1 MARLRFP
8 GRPGYRFDRLGVRYG
23 ADEARNVNDPS
34 LAIVAYIH
42 HGLRQFRELF
52 GESDEEEDFD
62 GFSAKDVR
70 YGEKKLERTTSD
82 LIKKLF
88 NSDEETERTPAP
100 RAKTIRL
107 GRTRSSVDAPLSSD
121 RTGGR
126 IKAVVR
132 KSCQELVKGGL
143 SKTPKSHVMASV
155 KEVERMKMPKE
166 GRPKK
171 IVRGKRFVIGQR
183 KENVKFKKPALT
195 VKLKNFDPSKSPR
208 PRGRPPRVDKLL
220 TETVNKQQEKVPRK
234 VGRPRKTGIPVK
246 EVRKKL
252 PVKVVCVPKTKQT
265 EKKRAKQL
273 LEKAKKGRPVL
284 QSRISQPMKPK
295 SDPNVVHIPKPKK
308 EFVLPTVSSR
318 SSRVIIPNKRF
329 IEEDGYYGKVWKKP
343 KLDKSPDASLVS
355 PKAKEE
361 GSTKKMKVTP
371 GNKVPKTPEK
381 GVASEG
387 KDKTPSRKKNSD
399 NFASPDVVMS
409 PILHPKGGNSV
420 SLFSSVVA
428 GKMKKDKS
436 LIVEGKRQR
445 KPSLKMR
452 MRKGEIPR
460 GMLLDMDES
469 SSASQESSQGSSEN
483 SSKSVDLFPKSVS
496 ASAGVSVFSRA
507 GPMSLGKG
515 GQDTLAAKRSGDNI
529 LRKAKLQLNRV
540 AVNRS
545 KAALAR
551 SLKAQMKK
559 EAKLQRQQLRK
570 KSSFSPQSP
579 TSPLAL
585 SPISGT
591 RAFIDGPG
599 SPPRPLFDNNN
610 LPLSPDNEKSAKE
623 KITPVKRGSHISPK
637 VMSSLAAKLATSA
650 QQEVDVVMEG
660 EEQPPVEGA
669 TDSRGGGGSGPRIK
683 HVCRRAAMVLRK
695 PVAKFPSPPSLRLS
709 ALPSLEK
716 EKMLEESKAQRE
728 RESSDD
734 ERPMEEIIRNAA
746 TQESHVIKKSPV
758 KSHAATYPFTKTGR
772 RRKVRCR
779 QCKGCMAEDCGK
791 CIYCLDKPKFGG
803 RSVMKQACVERKCSN
818 PKYAKVATTFVL
830 KNIKSRDREPDDDS
844 HTDGDGRHSFSSK
857 SSHNST
863 GGNNGGRRL
872 PMVQD
877 GDGRSSNNSNTP
889 PMSNA
894 SLHDGKKASLL
905 SQARRIARAK
915 EKAVTSLKTPG
926 ASLKPIS
933 TGSRRWMTS
942 SADAHLLMADFRESC
957 QVELAWQQGM
967 ALTMLA
973 PACVRTVC
981 YLCGSAG
988 KHELIYCTACCE
1000 PFHLFCL
1007 DYEERPEEENM
1018 ENWCCRR
1025 CQFCN
1030 VCGHQNHLLRCDRCQ
1045 STYHPEC
1052 LGPSYPTRPSKKNIW
1067 VCTKCV
1073 RCKSCGATTPGTGT
1087 NATWT
1092 YDFSLCYE
1100 CGKLMDK
1107 GNFCPICHK
1116 CYSDDDWESKMIQCV
1131 KCESWVHARCE
1142 QLSDEMY
1149 QLLSCLPEDVHYTC
1163 QICEKQR
1170 PAPWE
1175 KLLRAEFVAS
1185 LKTVLLNLLS
1195 MKCAQHLLKR
1205 DDKKERKSAEKRKSS
1220 PKGKSSPAKSV
1231 TPVAMV
1237 TLSSTSEVLSSPQN
1251 LHVLSTP
1258 HSESELQAPGTT
1270 LAQTDG
1276 VLEQTNTDA
1285 METNISIV
1293 PGSLSE
1299 NPVTTICDSAV
1310 NCEKDTEEKIS
1321 IETER
1326 NIFRIIDECLLS
1338 DKETT
1343 ALCSDAT
1350 KLDSQ
1355 ETSDLVKPVARD
1367 TVSMETNSCEKSDL
1381 RKEDVVSGKL
1391 EKLISDLPA
1400 NDIMGTD
1407 DDQELLS
1414 YLKSYGES
1422 PERDTA
1428 SKNDHSSQDQP
1439 ESSLVL
1445 PSVPGSVLDK
1455 KDSLAEV
1462 EGNVSGETTLS
1473 ASTPPMFVDTP
1484 DSSISMAVH
1493 VESVEK
1499 LADQQKS
1506 SDLESSASMQTLNN
1520 QTPTKSVSGSV
1531 TVTTPES
1538 SVGKKKYCDSR
1549 DFPTDFEAVRDKLE
1563 TNLYHSVEEFSED
1576 MVHII
1581 QTALNN
1587 PEEQTHTR
1595 RKVNNSV
1602 RSVFVKQ
1609 MEKCFPWFNINTCK
1623 LWEHNKS
1630 LPDGMLPDAVLPPS
1644 GDHTYAQ
1651 WLEREDPPLSP
1662 QPSPF
1667 KRIQCSP
1674 IKKMVPMSSI
1684 DGDSETSSVVAMSD
1698 YGGDD
1703 LRQCLLC
1710 SSFGDDIPNEAG
1722 RLLYVGQ
1729 DDWVHVNCALW
1740 SAEVFEEADGML
1752 QNVHIAVGR
1761 GRQMRCDYC
1770 SRSGATVGCCNRG
1783 CSANY
1788 HFKCAKADHCMFQ
1801 EDKKVY
1807 CKYHTTQVDGQLVE
1821 EDGFR
1826 VLRRVC
1832 IDTKGRYQKKT
1843 WNKGVHPST
1852 LNILIGSCTIESL
1865 GYLGPLSDVKG
1876 CLLPIDFICTR
1887 VYWSTQD
1894 ARRRCVYTC
1903 RIVEMRPNPASPEV
1917 KISDMRIIH
1926 DETHPEFI
1934 PMDQLSPD
1942 ALSLL
1947 HMLSPTSNTNVSIMS
1962 ETSVAQVTRRDLAS
1976 TSVVRPCS
1984 RIYMASHNRSLSISP
1999 SQPSSSHLPSQQKEP
2014 ELEPQPKFNLNLL
2027 SPNTLKYL
2035 SKADV
2040 EKYMA
2045 SQPKQVP
2052 QKPADD
2058 EFGNLCKIVD
2068 RLNEAAWK
2076 SGKRADSAD
2085 RTFRATSPPTMAR
2098 TKRSSSC
2105 DIQPYTRD
2113 SPRPYQ
2119 TISAT
2124 PTPRPASVASMPI
2137 RVKVKSSPSLGPD
2150 QPIRIS
2156 VTPHKTPPVVDL
2168 THEPSDVIV
2177 LEDDENKVMG
2187 STHDVPEGAERTGLE
2202 TEASKL
2208 ENEPSDLETDPLLL
2222 SPEQEIAQQV
2232 LDSVPP
2238 EILESNDG
2246 QTVVIMTDNP
2256 DISEE
2261 EALLLAQAA
2270 LSEDAGVVQD
2280 EDTQGKEEQSECK
2293 EEGRDEGEMEI
2304 EDQKEQEP
2312 VGVEDAA
2319 VDEQVN
2325 EDVTMNNT
2333 PESGK
2338 EGQESKNLEMMEAP
2352 EDVEQKVVEAE
2363 RKETDSEERV
2373 IELDASDILS
2383 DSETPVHEGKPSTE
2397 VTSKPDV
2404 TQVKSLA
2411 DVASQNIAE
2420 NPTNHNDTPVVS
2432 AKDNMTDVI
2441 QIPDK
2446 GVPDSS
2452 TLNLALSPMKHLV
2465 NIPGN
2470 PLESPIKAS
2479 SMSPENPETNLENH
2493 ESCPSG
2499 NIEASSSEILESTL
2513 PENLQPSPL
2522 KNFETS
2528 ASGNLEATS
2537 RNSPNSPANLETSPS
2552 KNFEESSSKNL
2563 KASSSGNL
2571 ETTASGNS
2579 PKSTSGN
2586 FETSPLK
2593 NLEES
2598 PSKNLGESPLK
2609 NLEESPVKNLE
2620 ASPSNNLNTGH
2631 AKVPTA
2637 SPSRNPARSPTGS
2650 PPTPGHKREAT
2661 GVIDRKIIEHHEERV
2676 PIYKRGVLIGWKIN
2690 LDDVMED
2697 KKDVKEEIKEEVV
2710 SVEDIM
2716 EISQPRLSLCPETSH
2731 LAHLEEETSSG
2742 MKLPVTMT
2750 APEGHKRVAAGNE
2763 RLAKSTEHDTHVH
2776 DGDDTEPQYQV
2787 KGGVRVE
2794 DCAGEPTE
2802 SGPLA
2807 LEVAGEKMDIS
2818 VEDVKVEQEW
2828 DAEFEESKLD
2838 AEDSS
2843 EEFAVKLE
2851 INKMSRYD
2859 SEIPDDACNKDTTE
2873 VHTRTSVKKGCA
2885 PLKTYPLRR
2894 TSQRLGD
2901 GGDTSRQ
2908 PATEPVSE
2916 ELPLHDKI
2924 ARKIKAE
2931 SLAKSSPGVK
2941 GPFKCLTCKRL
2952 YRTKESFNTHV
2963 QNCDFEVSTSE
2974 EDDDDNRLREEEE
2987 PKTRYPVRSRYR
2999 SVDSQ
3004 DCIVKLTD
3012 ISKATEFSKYNKTD
3026 QDDTTP
3032 VKRRPGRP
3040 PKNKNVV
3047 VKEKL
3052 PDVVDLCESGEEF
3065 KPDEPVRRGR
3075 SSKRLLSPPD
3085 SSESKKIVSP
3095 ESQEPPHKRG
3105 RGRRSRRSDP
3115 LSPNKKGESENEMD
3129 NHQSPESR
3137 KANTEPTPTL
3147 VTPKRG
3153 RGRPKKQSTSMEN
3166 METGEDIGIKTPT
3179 NVRPQKDESLSPE
3192 FRLCEVTG
3200 MLKNKKGD
3208 VMEIPIPSPCKTD
3221 QLGTHTNEEK
3231 STLDQ
3236 KLTETTDSVENH
3248 SESVP
3253 KCSEPKSVS
3262 CDEFPQVQKTVFNNK
3277 AADEELPVS
3286 PHDVIT
3292 DIDIE
3297 DPMDSSC
3304 VSDELRDI
3312 PAVSVEG
3319 MSAETASA
3327 VLKRD
3332 VSKVVEILEGKIL
3345 PKPAEVRVN
3354 TQAVDHATHIN
3365 KADGKQNVKKTDDK
3379 NVKRADVKTVEQG
3392 SRNITHGEFEV
3403 DIRRRKS
3410 RDEGSSEQCAHYMDK
3425 EKSTKQVQYYMVYP
3439 PNAKNIPE
3447 KDTCVRNDTEGRSD
3461 SGSHSADKRCEVP
3474 QESYKQRTHNTK
3486 PKNHVKISKSIAPA
3500 TQQVSKCMP
3509 STITNLLN
3517 AVGKSSAHPSIPQ
3530 PLTIPSPGGD
3540 NSSIIGRTSAQQ
3552 RNIFEAFQP
3561 QPSVN
3566 IIGSPPLA
3574 GVHASNVLENAVV
3587 QMNQSRML
3595 PTTIQ
3600 TTSQTVH
3607 PHIPQ
3612 PLTINTSPQQSINTF
3627 SLDQGP
3633 NIIPNIPGILHRPA
3647 LPSIINQIN
3656 QPSIIHTN
3664 QTNILGTSLPPSPAT
3679 LLQSNQTLGLLAQQ
3693 QSPSNVIVPPSQ
3705 QVLPPNLISQLGNL
3719 LPSQLTPQQASVVSR
3734 LNLQQQH
3741 QGGIEY
3747 MGSFLL
3753 DPKTPPQP
3761 YVSVSQASPVLTPS
3775 LTPQQTQQIMNL
3787 VSGSVLNKGTV
3798 VNQNVMQST
3807 GVLHQPFPG
3816 PSHISPPP
3824 NPVINVVHS
3833 RADTILHSNLIRH
3846 LPDGCKTVVCSHSE
3860 ALSMLKKI
3868 LPSNKQTVNP
3878 AITTSPSITK
3888 VAVSSPNLRNILNDS
3903 PIKSGSVCSASLQE
3917 STVRPHHIVHKPSI
3931 GVHKPGTAVNS
3942 RLTVLKKIL
3951 KPTILHRKKAASSI
3965 TLTAVKHHLGLSPE
3979 KNGIIQGQISKN
3991 ICNSLEDHMQ
4001 QETSPSKT
4009 TTPTS
4014 HIAAGHTYTKVPTHI
4029 KHLSVSGG
4037 EQVPNFSSKMV
4048 KSRLGAKVK
4057 KSAIKV
4063 GKIYKKN
4070 MAVVKV
4076 GVKAVG
4082 AKKRKSPQRPRN
4094 IHEKYKPSAI
4104 SHPMIHHQK
4113 EVMSLPQPEM
4123 EEEVRETPMMPF
4135 LDITNHRRRSE
4146 AKPKDEPRLM
4156 FEITSDDGFQ
4166 CSGETMEDAWRQ
4178 VTEKVQDARAAAR
4191 LKALSYAGMNSA
4203 SMFGV
4208 NNSTVVYLVEQL
4220 FGAQHCHKYNFHF
4233 FQHEVEQQEEEPAEN
4248 PSGCVRGEP
4257 FMSRK
4262 PYDMFSFLMSRYRSK
4277 PMSDAGQQN
4286 VEMIHKSARRATS
4299 MDLPM
4304 AMRFRKLQEHAKE
4317 AVGVYRSHIHGRG
4330 LFCKRNI
4337 DSGEMVIEYAGEVI
4351 RSSLT
4356 DKREKYYES
4365 KGIGCYMFRIDD
4377 FEVVDAT
4384 MHGSAARFINHSCE
4398 PNCYSRVIN
4407 VDGKKHI
4414 VIFAMRPISK
4424 GEELTYDYKFP
4435 IEEVKIPCSCGSKK
4449 CRKYLN

>member
-62 GFSAKDVR
+62 GFSAKNVQ

-88 NSDEETERTPAP
+88 NSDEETERTPVP
-100 RAKTIRL
+100 RAKTMRF
-107 GRTRSSVDAPLSSD
+107 GRTRSSVDTPLTSE

-143 SKTPKSHVMASV
+143 SKTSKSHVTASV
-155 KEVERMKMPKE
+155 KEVKRMKMPKE
-166 GRPKK
+166 GPPKK

-195 VKLKNFDPSKSPR
+195 VKLKNFDPSKSPK
-208 PRGRPPRVDKLL
+208 PRGRPPRVDKLK
-220 TETVNKQQEKVPRK
+220 TETVNKQEEKVPRK

-361 GSTKKMKVTP
+361 GSTKKTKVTP
-371 GNKVPKTPEK
+371 GNKVTKTPDK
-381 GVASEG
+381 GVTSEG
-387 KDKTPSRKKNSD
+387 KDKTPTRKKNSD

-496 ASAGVSVFSRA
+496 ASTGVSVFRRA

-660 EEQPPVEGA
+660 EEQQPVEGS

-877 GDGRSSNNSNTP
+877 GDGRSSNSSNTP

-1163 QICEKQR
+1163 RICEKQR

-1175 KLLRAEFVAS
+1175 NLLRAEFVAS

-1205 DDKKERKSAEKRKSS
+1205 DEKKERKSAEKRKSS
-1220 PKGKSSPAKSV
+1220 PKGKGSPGKSV
-1231 TPVAMV
+1231 TPVAMA
-1237 TLSSTSEVLSSPQN
+1237 TPSSTSEVLSSPQN

-1258 HSESELQAPGTT
+1258 QSDSEIQAQGAT
-1270 LAQTDG
+1270 LAQTDD
-1276 VLEQTNTDA
+1276 VLEQTNTVA
-1285 METNISIV
+1285 METDINVV

-1299 NPVTTICDSAV
+1299 NPVNTICDSAV
-1310 NCEKDTEEKIS
+1310 NCEKETEEKIS

-1338 DKETT
+1338 DKETA

-1355 ETSDLVKPVARD
+1355 ETSDSVKPVARD
-1367 TVSMETNSCEKSDL
+1367 TVSMETDSCEKSDS
-1381 RKEDVVSGKL
+1381 RKEDVVSGKF
-1391 EKLISDLPA
+1391 EKLISELPA

-1422 PERDTA
+1422 PERDTG

-1445 PSVPGSVLDK
+1445 PSVPGPVLDK
-1455 KDSLAEV
+1455 TNSLAET
-1462 EGNVSGETTLS
+1462 EGNISGETTLS

-1484 DSSISMAVH
+1484 DSSMSMAVQ
-1493 VESVEK
+1493 VDSVEK
-1499 LADQQKS
+1499 LADEQKS
-1506 SDLESSASMQTLNN
+1506 SDLESPASMQTLNN
-1520 QTPTKSVSGSV
+1520 QTPTKSASGSV
-1531 TVTTPES
+1531 TITSRES

-1710 SSFGDDIPNEAG
+1710 SSFGDDLPNEAG

-1788 HFKCAKADHCMFQ
+1788 HFKCAKADHCLFQ

-1843 WNKGVHPST
+1843 WNKGVTPST

-1926 DETHPEFI
+1926 DETHPDFV

-1942 ALSLL
+1942 ALGLL

-1962 ETSVAQVTRRDLAS
+1962 ETSVAKVTARDLAS

-1984 RIYMASHNRSLSISP
+1984 RIYMASHSRSVSVSP

-2014 ELEPQPKFNLNLL
+2014 VSEPQPKFDLNLL

-2035 SKADV
+2035 SKADM

-2045 SQPKQVP
+2045 SQPETASTETKMRLLGSRVRELTVQTGHLEQHPLQRWLEPNVP
-2052 QKPADD
+2052 LHVIFSRTQKDGP
-2058 EFGNLCKIVD
+2058 KP
-2068 RLNEAAWK
+2068 
-2076 SGKRADSAD
+2076 S
-2085 RTFRATSPPTMAR
+2085 
-2098 TKRSSSC
+2098 
-2105 DIQPYTRD
+2105 
-2113 SPRPYQ
+2113 Q
-2119 TISAT
+2119 TISTSPA
-2124 PTPRPASVASMPI
+2124 PRPASVASMPI
-2137 RVKVKSSPSLGPD
+2137 RVKVKSGYSLGAD

-2156 VTPHKTPPVVDL
+2156 VTSHKTPPIVDL

-2177 LEDDENKVMG
+2177 LEDDENKEVG
-2187 STHDVPEGAERTGLE
+2187 STPDVPDGAERDGLE
-2202 TEASKL
+2202 TG
-2208 ENEPSDLETDPLLL
+2208 PSDLENDPLLL

-2238 EILESNDG
+2238 EILESNNG

-2270 LSEDAGVVQD
+2270 LDEDAGVVQD
-2280 EDTQGKEEQSECK
+2280 EDILGEEEQKEGKEK
-2293 EEGRDEGEMEI
+2293 DGKDEGEMEVD
-2304 EDQKEQEP
+2304 DQREEEP
-2312 VGVEDAA
+2312 IRAEDAA
-2319 VDEQVN
+2319 VGEQVN
-2325 EDVTMNNT
+2325 EDVTMHT
-2333 PESGK
+2333 TCESEK
-2338 EGQESKNLEMMEAP
+2338 EGQESKPLETMEM
-2352 EDVEQKVVEAE
+2352 EDDKQKIVDAE
-2363 RKETDSEERV
+2363 TKERDDEERI
-2373 IELDASDILS
+2373 IELDASDVLS
-2383 DSETPVHEGKPSTE
+2383 DSETTEGMPSTE

-2404 TQVKSLA
+2404 TQVIPPPNLNETPA
-2411 DVASQNIAE
+2411 AS
-2420 NPTNHNDTPVVS
+2420 V
-2432 AKDNMTDVI
+2432 KDNMTNVSNV
-2441 QIPDK
+2441 PDK

-2452 TLNLALSPMKHLV
+2452 TQNLVLNPVEPLMNTSE
-2465 NIPGN
+2465 N
-2470 PLESPIKAS
+2470 LESSVTAF
-2479 SMSPENPETNLENH
+2479 SMSPENPETCPENPETHPSQPLEG
-2493 ESCPSG
+2493 SPSG
-2499 NIEASSSEILESTL
+2499 NLEARSSEILESSL
-2513 PENLQPSPL
+2513 PENLQASPS
-2522 KNFETS
+2522 KNFEAS
-2528 ASGNLEATS
+2528 ASGNLETTPS
-2537 RNSPNSPANLETSPS
+2537 GNSAKCP
-2552 KNFEESSSKNL
+2552 
-2563 KASSSGNL
+2563 SGNL
-2571 ETTASGNS
+2571 ETSQS
-2579 PKSTSGN
+2579 
-2586 FETSPLK
+2586 K

-2598 PSKNLGESPLK
+2598 PLKNLDASVSKNLEESPLK
-2609 NLEESPVKNLE
+2609 NLE
-2620 ASPSNNLNTGH
+2620 ASPSKNHDTGQT
-2631 AKVPTA
+2631 KVPGA

-2661 GVIDRKIIEHHEERV
+2661 GVIDRKIVEHHEERV
-2676 PIYKRGVLIGWKIN
+2676 PIYKRGLLIGWKIN

-2697 KKDVKEEIKEEVV
+2697 KKDVKEEIKEEV
-2710 SVEDIM
+2710 EDIV
-2716 EISQPRLSLCPETSH
+2716 EVPHPRLSVCPETSH
-2731 LAHLEEETSSG
+2731 LADMEEETSSG

-2750 APEGHKRVAAGNE
+2750 TPERVKRVAADNDQV
-2763 RLAKSTEHDTHVH
+2763 AKPVEQDCGVL
-2776 DGDDTEPQYQV
+2776 DGDDVGSQYQE

-2794 DCAGEPTE
+2794 DCAGQFTE
-2802 SGPLA
+2802 SGLLA
-2807 LEVAGEKMDIS
+2807 HEVAGDKMDIS

-2828 DAEFEESKLD
+2828 DAESEDRNVD

-2843 EEFAVKLE
+2843 EEFTVKLE
-2851 INKMSRYD
+2851 MNKMTRNV
-2859 SEIPDDACNKDTTE
+2859 SEIPDDACNEDKTE
-2873 VHTRTSVKKGCA
+2873 VHNRTSVKKGCG

-2901 GGDTSRQ
+2901 GGDSGRQ
-2908 PATEPVSE
+2908 TAEPVSE

-2974 EDDDDNRLREEEE
+2974 EEEDDNRLREDEE

-3012 ISKATEFSKYNKTD
+3012 ISKASEFSKYNKTD
-3026 QDDTTP
+3026 KDDTTP

-3040 PKNKNVV
+3040 PKNKTVP

-3052 PDVVDLCESGEEF
+3052 PDVVDLCESGEES
-3065 KPDEPVRRGR
+3065 KQDEPVRRGR

-3085 SSESKKIVSP
+3085 ASESKKVVSP
-3095 ESQEPPHKRG
+3095 ESQEPPQKRG

-3129 NHQSPESR
+3129 NQLSPESR
-3137 KANTEPTPTL
+3137 KANTELSPTH

-3166 METGEDIGIKTPT
+3166 MEVGEDVGIKTPT
-3179 NVRPQKDESLSPE
+3179 NIRLQKDESLSPE

-3208 VMEIPIPSPCKTD
+3208 LIDIPIPSPCKTD
-3221 QLGTHTNEEK
+3221 QLGTHTSDEVG
-3231 STLDQ
+3231 TLDQ
-3236 KLTETTDSVENH
+3236 KLIETANSVENS

-3253 KCSEPKSVS
+3253 KCSDPKSIS
-3262 CDEFPQVQKTVFNNK
+3262 CDEFPRVQKTVFNSK
-3277 AADEELPVS
+3277 AADELLPVS

-3297 DPMDSSC
+3297 DPLDSAC
-3304 VSDELRDI
+3304 VTDEVRSI
-3312 PAVSVEG
+3312 PAVCPEG
-3319 MSAETASA
+3319 TSAEAVSS

-3345 PKPAEVRVN
+3345 PKPAEIRVN
-3354 TQAVDHATHIN
+3354 SQALDHATHIN
-3365 KADGKQNVKKTDDK
+3365 KVEAKQYVKKADDK
-3379 NVKRADVKTVEQG
+3379 NVKKADVSNVKSVEQG
-3392 SRNITHGEFEV
+3392 SRSIPHGEFEV
-3403 DIRRRKS
+3403 DLRRRKS
-3410 RDEGSSEQCAHYMDK
+3410 RDEGSSEQCAHFMDK

-3447 KDTCVRNDTEGRSD
+3447 KDMSAQTDTEGRSD
-3461 SGSHSADKRCEVP
+3461 SGPHPADKRCEVSKDTCKP
-3474 QESYKQRTHNTK
+3474 RTHNTK
-3486 PKNHVKISKSIAPA
+3486 HKNHVKVSKSIEPA
-3500 TQQVSKCMP
+3500 TQHVSKCMP

-3517 AVGKSSAHPSIPQ
+3517 PMGRSAAHPSIPQ
-3530 PLTIPSPGGD
+3530 PLTIPPPGGD
-3540 NSSIIGRTSAQQ
+3540 NSNIIGRTSAQQ

-3561 QPSVN
+3561 QPNVN

-3574 GVHASNVLENAVV
+3574 GVHTSNVLENAVV
-3587 QMNQSRML
+3587 QMSHSRML
-3595 PTTIQ
+3595 Q
-3600 TTSQTVH
+3600 TTSQAVH
-3607 PHIPQ
+3607 PQIPQ

-3633 NIIPNIPGILHRPA
+3633 NIIPNIPGLLQRTT
-3647 LPSIINQIN
+3647 LPSIINQMN

-3664 QTNILGTSLPPSPAT
+3664 QTNILGTSLSASPAT
-3679 LLQSNQTLGLLAQQ
+3679 LLQSNPTLGLLAQQ

-3787 VSGSVLNKGTV
+3787 VSGSVLNKGPI
-3798 VNQNVMQST
+3798 VNQNVVQST

-3878 AITTSPSITK
+3878 AITTSPGSTK
-3888 VAVSSPNLRNILNDS
+3888 VTVSSPNLRNILNDS

-3917 STVRPHHIVHKPSI
+3917 STVRPHHIVHKPSV
-3931 GVHKPGTAVNS
+3931 GVHKPGSAVNS

-4001 QETSPSKT
+4001 QETSPSAS

-4014 HIAAGHTYTKVPTHI
+4014 HIDAGHTYTKAPTHI

-4037 EQVPNFSSKMV
+4037 EHVPNFSSKMV
-4048 KSRLGAKVK
+4048 KNRLGAKVK

-4070 MAVVKV
+4070 MAGVKV
-4076 GVKAVG
+4076 GVKAIG

-4094 IHEKYKPSAI
+4094 IHEKYKPASAI

-4135 LDITNHRRRSE
+4135 FDITNHRRRSE

>member
-1 MARLRFP
+1 M
-8 GRPGYRFDRLGVRYG
+8 
-23 ADEARNVNDPS
+23 
-34 LAIVAYIH
+34 
-42 HGLRQFRELF
+42 
-52 GESDEEEDFD
+52 
-62 GFSAKDVR
+62 
-70 YGEKKLERTTSD
+70 
-82 LIKKLF
+82 
-88 NSDEETERTPAP
+88 
-100 RAKTIRL
+100 
-107 GRTRSSVDAPLSSD
+107 
-121 RTGGR
+121 
-126 IKAVVR
+126 
-132 KSCQELVKGGL
+132 
-143 SKTPKSHVMASV
+143 
-155 KEVERMKMPKE
+155 
-166 GRPKK
+166 
-171 IVRGKRFVIGQR
+171 VI
-183 KENVKFKKPALT
+183 
-195 VKLKNFDPSKSPR
+195 
-208 PRGRPPRVDKLL
+208 
-220 TETVNKQQEKVPRK
+220 
-234 VGRPRKTGIPVK
+234 
-246 EVRKKL
+246 
-252 PVKVVCVPKTKQT
+252 
-265 EKKRAKQL
+265 
-273 LEKAKKGRPVL
+273 
-284 QSRISQPMKPK
+284 
-295 SDPNVVHIPKPKK
+295 
-308 EFVLPTVSSR
+308 
-318 SSRVIIPNKRF
+318 
-329 IEEDGYYGKVWKKP
+329 
-343 KLDKSPDASLVS
+343 
-355 PKAKEE
+355 
-361 GSTKKMKVTP
+361 
-371 GNKVPKTPEK
+371 
-381 GVASEG
+381 
-387 KDKTPSRKKNSD
+387 
-399 NFASPDVVMS
+399 
-409 PILHPKGGNSV
+409 
-420 SLFSSVVA
+420 
-428 GKMKKDKS
+428 
-436 LIVEGKRQR
+436 
-445 KPSLKMR
+445 
-452 MRKGEIPR
+452 
-460 GMLLDMDES
+460 
-469 SSASQESSQGSSEN
+469 
-483 SSKSVDLFPKSVS
+483 
-496 ASAGVSVFSRA
+496 
-507 GPMSLGKG
+507 
-515 GQDTLAAKRSGDNI
+515 
-529 LRKAKLQLNRV
+529 
-540 AVNRS
+540 
-545 KAALAR
+545 
-551 SLKAQMKK
+551 
-559 EAKLQRQQLRK
+559 
-570 KSSFSPQSP
+570 
-579 TSPLAL
+579 
-585 SPISGT
+585 
-591 RAFIDGPG
+591 
-599 SPPRPLFDNNN
+599 
-610 LPLSPDNEKSAKE
+610 
-623 KITPVKRGSHISPK
+623 
-637 VMSSLAAKLATSA
+637 
-650 QQEVDVVMEG
+650 
-660 EEQPPVEGA
+660 
-669 TDSRGGGGSGPRIK
+669 
-683 HVCRRAAMVLRK
+683 RK

-716 EKMLEESKAQRE
+716 EKMLLEESKAQRE

-844 HTDGDGRHSFSSK
+844 HTDGDGRHSYSSK

-915 EKAVTSLKTPG
+915 EKAVTSLQTPG
-926 ASLKPIS
+926 VSLKPIS
-933 TGSRRWMTS
+933 TGSRRWMTP

-1163 QICEKQR
+1163 RICEKQR

-1175 KLLRAEFVAS
+1175 RLLRAEFVAS

-1205 DDKKERKSAEKRKSS
+1205 DEKKERRSAEKRKSS
-1220 PKGKSSPAKSV
+1220 PKGKGSPAKCV

-1237 TLSSTSEVLSSPQN
+1237 TQSSTSEVLSSPQN
-1251 LHVLSTP
+1251 LPVASSP
-1258 HSESELQAPGTT
+1258 QSDSAIQAPGTIP
-1270 LAQTDG
+1270 AQTDN
-1276 VLEQTNTDA
+1276 VLEQTNSVA
-1285 METNISIV
+1285 METDISAV
-1293 PGSLSE
+1293 PGSVSE
-1299 NPVTTICDSAV
+1299 NPVNTICDSAV
-1310 NCEKDTEEKIS
+1310 SCEKDTEEKIS
-1321 IETER
+1321 METER
-1326 NIFRIIDECLLS
+1326 NIFKIIDECLLS
-1338 DKETT
+1338 DKETP
-1343 ALCSDAT
+1343 ALCCDAT
-1350 KLDSQ
+1350 KIDSQ
-1355 ETSDLVKPVARD
+1355 GTSDSVKPVATE
-1367 TVSMETNSCEKSDL
+1367 TVSMETDSCEKSDL
-1381 RKEDVVSGKL
+1381 RKEDVVDGKF
-1391 EKLISDLPA
+1391 EKLSSELPA
-1400 NDIMGTD
+1400 SDMIGTE

-1422 PERDTA
+1422 PERDTG
-1428 SKNDHSSQDQP
+1428 SKNDHSSQDQHQ
-1439 ESSLVL
+1439 SSPIL

-1455 KDSLAEV
+1455 TDTIAEA
-1462 EGNVSGETTLS
+1462 EGNISGETTLS
-1473 ASTPPMFVDTP
+1473 ASTPPMFVDTS
-1484 DSSISMAVH
+1484 DSSMSMV
-1493 VESVEK
+1493 VQIDSVEK
-1499 LADQQKS
+1499 LADPLKS
-1506 SDLESSASMQTLNN
+1506 SDLESLASIQTVNN
-1520 QTPTKSVSGSV
+1520 QTPTKSGSGSV
-1531 TVTTPES
+1531 TVMTPDS
-1538 SVGKKKYCDSR
+1538 SAGKKKYCDSR

-1563 TNLYHSVEEFSED
+1563 TNVYESVEEFSED

-1581 QTALNN
+1581 QTALSN

-1623 LWEHNKS
+1623 LWKHNKS

-1684 DGDSETSSVVAMSD
+1684 DGDSETSSVMAMSD

-1710 SSFGDDIPNEAG
+1710 SSFGDDFPNDAG

-1788 HFKCAKADHCMFQ
+1788 HFKCAKADHCLFQ

-1832 IDTKGRYQKKT
+1832 IDTQGRYQKKT

-1903 RIVEMRPNPASPEV
+1903 RIVEMRPNPTSPEV
-1917 KISDMRIIH
+1917 KISDMRIVH
-1926 DETHPEFI
+1926 DETHPDFV
-1934 PMDQLSPD
+1934 PLDRLTPD
-1942 ALSLL
+1942 ALGLL
-1947 HMLSPTSNTNVSIMS
+1947 HMLSPTSNTNVTIMA
-1962 ETSVAQVTRRDLAS
+1962 ETAVAKVTARDPTSVVHQSSSYRPSQDRS
-1976 TSVVRPCS
+1976 TSV
-1984 RIYMASHNRSLSISP
+1984 SLSESP
-1999 SQPSSSHLPSQQKEP
+1999 AAHASLQREQVS
-2014 ELEPQPKFNLNLL
+2014 EPQPKFDLNLL

-2040 EKYMA
+2040 DRYMA
-2045 SQPKQVP
+2045 SRPKQP
-2052 QKPADD
+2052 AQKPADD

-2068 RLNEAAWK
+2068 RLNEAAGK
-2076 SGKRADSAD
+2076 SVKRADSAD
-2085 RTFRATSPPTMAR
+2085 RTFRAASPPTMVR

-2113 SPRPYQ
+2113 GPKSCQPFSSSP
-2119 TISAT
+2119 A
-2124 PTPRPASVASMPI
+2124 PRPASVASMPI
-2137 RVKVKSSPSLGPD
+2137 RVKVKSSSSLGPNE
-2150 QPIRIS
+2150 PIRIS
-2156 VTPHKTPPVVDL
+2156 VAPHRALTPPIVDL
-2168 THEPSDVIV
+2168 TQETLDVIV
-2177 LEDDENKVMG
+2177 LEDDENKVVSASDLTDG
-2187 STHDVPEGAERTGLE
+2187 TAPNDLE
-2202 TEASKL
+2202 TEP
-2208 ENEPSDLETDPLLL
+2208 NYLETEPNDPLLL

-2238 EILESNDG
+2238 EILESSDG

-2270 LSEDAGVVQD
+2270 LSEEAGDVQDDDILGGEEQKEGQDEGGMEVDDQREEEPIRRQEDAG
-2280 EDTQGKEEQSECK
+2280 C
-2293 EEGRDEGEMEI
+2293 
-2304 EDQKEQEP
+2304 
-2312 VGVEDAA
+2312 
-2319 VDEQVN
+2319 EQVN
-2325 EDVTMNNT
+2325 EAVATPHSCESEKEE
-2333 PESGK
+2333 PESK
-2338 EGQESKNLEMMEAP
+2338 S
-2352 EDVEQKVVEAE
+2352 
-2363 RKETDSEERV
+2363 
-2373 IELDASDILS
+2373 
-2383 DSETPVHEGKPSTE
+2383 SETMDVSGDNTKEMFEKESDTEGRVTKPTSDVHPETPAQDGLPSTGASSSSD
-2397 VTSKPDV
+2397 TPDV
-2404 TQVKSLA
+2404 SQIPSLA
-2411 DVASQNIAE
+2411 DVASQNITKNPME
-2420 NPTNHNDTPVVS
+2420 NQTEIPTPNPTETPPASPVKDLTKNVTPSLDKEAPDCSTRKLESSPVKSPVS
-2432 AKDNMTDVI
+2432 PSD
-2441 QIPDK
+2441 
-2446 GVPDSS
+2446 
-2452 TLNLALSPMKHLV
+2452 NLA
-2465 NIPGN
+2465 
-2470 PLESPIKAS
+2470 ESPAKISTMS
-2479 SMSPENPETNLENH
+2479 SENLEANT
-2493 ESCPSG
+2493 S
-2499 NIEASSSEILESTL
+2499 
-2513 PENLQPSPL
+2513 ENLEARP
-2522 KNFETS
+2522 
-2528 ASGNLEATS
+2528 SGNLEA
-2537 RNSPNSPANLETSPS
+2537 SPSKNLETIPSKNLETSPS
-2552 KNFEESSSKNL
+2552 KNLETIPSKNL
-2563 KASSSGNL
+2563 
-2571 ETTASGNS
+2571 ET
-2579 PKSTSGN
+2579 
-2586 FETSPLK
+2586 
-2593 NLEES
+2593 S
-2598 PSKNLGESPLK
+2598 PSKNLETSPSK
-2609 NLEESPVKNLE
+2609 NLEASPAKNLE
-2620 ASPSNNLNTGH
+2620 ASPSKNLETSPSKNLEASPSKKLGASPAKVLDTSP
-2631 AKVPTA
+2631 AKVPAA
-2637 SPSRNPARSPTGS
+2637 SPSRNPAGSPAVS

-2661 GVIDRKIIEHHEERV
+2661 GVIDRKIVEHHEERV
-2676 PIYKRGVLIGWKIN
+2676 PIYKRGMLIGWKIN

-2697 KKDVKEEIKEEVV
+2697 KRDVKDEIKEEMVDL
-2710 SVEDIM
+2710 EDVQ
-2716 EISQPRLSLCPETSH
+2716 EDPYPRMSLRPETTH
-2731 LAHLEEETSSG
+2731 LADRDEETSSG
-2742 MKLPVTMT
+2742 MRLPVTVT
-2750 APEGHKRVAAGNE
+2750 PPEHVKRIAVDHTRVARRVVDLGEDDIGSQRPGTN
-2763 RLAKSTEHDTHVH
+2763 DT
-2776 DGDDTEPQYQV
+2776 
-2787 KGGVRVE
+2787 RVQ
-2794 DCAGEPTE
+2794 DCVGELTE
-2802 SGPLA
+2802 SQFLA
-2807 LEVAGEKMDIS
+2807 SEVGIEKMDIS
-2818 VEDVKVEQEW
+2818 VEDVKVEQDW
-2828 DAEFEESKLD
+2828 DAVSEEQKGD

-2843 EEFAVKLE
+2843 EELTVKLE
-2851 INKMSRYD
+2851 MTKMTRNES
-2859 SEIPDDACNKDTTE
+2859 DAYEEEKTDVPN
-2873 VHTRTSVKKGCA
+2873 RTSMKKGCA

-2901 GGDTSRQ
+2901 GGETGKQAADAET
-2908 PATEPVSE
+2908 VSE

-2963 QNCDFEVSTSE
+2963 QNCDFELSTSE
-2974 EDDDDNRLREEEE
+2974 DEEDENRLREEEE
-2987 PKTRYPVRSRYR
+2987 PKTRYPVRSRYK

-3026 QDDTTP
+3026 KDGATP
-3032 VKRRPGRP
+3032 VKRKPGRP
-3040 PKNKNVV
+3040 PKHKPVP

-3052 PDVVDLCESGEEF
+3052 PAVVDLCESGEES
-3065 KPDEPVRRGR
+3065 KQDEPVRRGR

-3085 SSESKKIVSP
+3085 VSESKKLVSP
-3095 ESQEPPHKRG
+3095 ERQEPPQKRG

-3115 LSPNKKGESENEMD
+3115 VSPNKKGESENEMD
-3129 NHQSPESR
+3129 TQLSPSASETR
-3137 KANTEPTPTL
+3137 KANAELSPTH

-3153 RGRPKKQSTSMEN
+3153 RGRPKKQSTSLEN
-3166 METGEDIGIKTPT
+3166 TEEGGLKTPPKIG
-3179 NVRPQKDESLSPE
+3179 PQKDESLSPE

-3200 MLKNKKGD
+3200 MLKNRKGD
-3208 VMEIPIPSPCKTD
+3208 LMEIPIPSPCKTD
-3221 QLGTHTNEEK
+3221 QSVTQTNVEIGSK
-3231 STLDQ
+3231 PPDQ
-3236 KLTETTDSVENH
+3236 KLIESVKL
-3248 SESVP
+3248 SESDP
-3253 KCSEPKSVS
+3253 KCSETAQSVS
-3262 CDEFPQVQKTVFNNK
+3262 CDELPRVQKTVFNNLN
-3277 AADEELPVS
+3277 ADKLLKVS
-3286 PHDVIT
+3286 PQDVISEL
-3292 DIDIE
+3292 DIE
-3297 DPMDSSC
+3297 DPMDSAC
-3304 VSDELRDI
+3304 VRDEERNV
-3312 PAVSVEG
+3312 PAVCPKGTTSAVSPKGTTSAVSPKG
-3319 MSAETASA
+3319 MTSAVSPKEMTSAACPKGTASA
-3327 VLKRD
+3327 AAVSTVLKRD
-3332 VSKVVEILEGKIL
+3332 VSKVVEILEGKIQTK
-3345 PKPAEVRVN
+3345 PKPVESAEDRVHS
-3354 TQAVDHATHIN
+3354 QVVEHPLHKHKVDAQQCAK
-3365 KADGKQNVKKTDDK
+3365 KADMPNAKSL
-3379 NVKRADVKTVEQG
+3379 EQA
-3392 SRNITHGEFEV
+3392 SRSIPHEDFEV
-3403 DIRRRKS
+3403 DIRRRRS
-3410 RDEGSSEQCAHYMDK
+3410 RDENSSEQCSHFMDK

-3447 KDTCVRNDTEGRSD
+3447 LDNMSGQTDPEARSD
-3461 SGSHSADKRCEVP
+3461 SGSLPGDKRCETP
-3474 QESYKQRTHNTK
+3474 QDTGKTRAPSTK
-3486 PKNHVKISKSIAPA
+3486 PKNHVKQSKSIAPA
-3500 TQQVSKCMP
+3500 VPHVSKCMP

-3517 AVGKSSAHPSIPQ
+3517 AVGKSVPHPNIPQ

-3540 NSSIIGRTSAQQ
+3540 NSNIIGRTAAQQ
-3552 RNIFEAFQP
+3552 RNIFETFQP

-3574 GVHASNVLENAVV
+3574 GVHTSNVLENAVA
-3587 QMNQSRML
+3587 QLNHPRML
-3595 PTTIQ
+3595 SATIQ
-3600 TTSQTVH
+3600 TTSQAIHT
-3607 PHIPQ
+3607 HIPQ
-3612 PLTINTSPQQSINTF
+3612 PLTINTSPQQSITTF
-3627 SLDQGP
+3627 SLDQCP
-3633 NIIPNIPGILHRPA
+3633 NIMSNIPGLLHRPT
-3647 LPSIINQIN
+3647 LPSILSPIN
-3656 QPSIIHTN
+3656 QPHYQAN
-3664 QTNILGTSLPPSPAT
+3664 LLGTSLPANPTT
-3679 LLQSNQTLGLLAQQ
+3679 LLQSNQTLGLLTQQ
-3693 QSPSNVIVPPSQ
+3693 QSPSNVLVPQSQ
-3705 QVLPPNLISQLGNL
+3705 QVLPPNLVSQLGNL

-3734 LNLQQQH
+3734 LNLQQQQ
-3741 QGGIEY
+3741 QGGMEY

-3775 LTPQQTQQIMNL
+3775 LTPHQTQQIMNL

-3798 VNQNVMQST
+3798 VNQSMVPSPGM
-3807 GVLHQPFPG
+3807 LHQPFTG
-3816 PSHISPPP
+3816 PSHVSPPP
-3824 NPVINVVHS
+3824 NPVISVVHS

-3868 LPSNKQTVNP
+3868 LPSNKQAGDVS
-3878 AITTSPSITK
+3878 AVTTPSGPTK
-3888 VAVSSPNLRNILNDS
+3888 VTVSSPNLRNILNDS
-3903 PIKSGSVCSASLQE
+3903 PLKGGPVCSATLQE
-3917 STVRPHHIVHKPSI
+3917 STVRPHHIVHKPGTGI
-3931 GVHKPGTAVNS
+3931 HKPGSSVNS

-3951 KPTILHRKKAASSI
+3951 KPTILHRKKAASNI
-3965 TLTAVKHHLGLSPE
+3965 TLTAVKHHLALSPE

-3991 ICNSLEDHMQ
+3991 ICNSLEDHMHRQ
-4001 QETSPSKT
+4001 QETSPVKT
-4009 TTPTS
+4009 STPPS
-4014 HIAAGHTYTKVPTHI
+4014 HIDAGHTYTKVSTQV
-4029 KHLSVSGG
+4029 KHLSKSGS
-4037 EQVPNFSSKMV
+4037 ELVTNLSSKIT
-4048 KSRLGAKVK
+4048 KNRLGVKVK
-4057 KSAIKV
+4057 KSAIKAGKV
-4063 GKIYKKN
+4063 TKIYKKN
-4070 MAVVKV
+4070 MAGVRG

-4082 AKKRKSPQRPRN
+4082 VRQRKSQHRPRN
-4094 IHEKYKPSAI
+4094 IHEKYKPASAV

-4135 LDITNHRRRSE
+4135 FDITNHRRRSE

-4166 CSGETMEDAWRQ
+4166 CSGETMDDAWRQ
-4178 VTEKVQDARAAAR
+4178 VTERVQDARAAAR

-4220 FGAQHCHKYNFHF
+4220 FGAQHCHKYSFHF